1 LRQKLSTRE
10 LGESWKALPQE
21 DKAPYHEQ
29 AAVFSS
35 FDAWLAYRQ
44 KKLERLLGAER
55 VRV

>member
-1 LRQKLSTRE
+1 M
-10 LGESWKALPQE
+10 LGEIWKALPQE

-29 AAVFSS
+29 AAVFKS

-44 KKLERLLGAER
+44 KKLDRLLGAER